1 MVVRRKEVHF
11 KHTYGDLCA
20 EVLLGSSWHCRA
32 FSCHAAVMERQ
43 RLGESCIVCLVREV
57 DYIKLSGKRWL
68 QISIVWE
75 AERCFSQN
83 TCLSWKTER
92 YQHLKS
98 GTGKKVS
105 VWFLGLC
112 KQHMGTGLLLQP
124 RKSRLL
130 WSFPGGAGWGREPAS
145 VWTHANANIVRYFMK
160 RSQQTHLLGG
170 HE

>member
-11 KHTYGDLCA
+11 KYTYGDLCA
-20 EVLLGSSWHCRA
+20 EVLLGSAWHCRA

-92 YQHLKS
+92 YRHLKS

-112 KQHMGTGLLLQP
+112 KQHMGTGLLLEENVLAAAP
-124 RKSRLL
+124 RSKGVLDFDWPTLCIACHLSLL
-130 WSFPGGAGWGREPAS
+130 
-145 VWTHANANIVRYFMK
+145 
-160 RSQQTHLLGG
+160 
-170 HE
+170 